1 MEPSPTR
8 FNAGVLAG
16 YSKAVVFKNANLKME
31 RGLLWLPLLA
41 AFIWLAWSGW
51 NEFQK
56 IEAYRRW
63 ATQFER
69 AKYDIYAVLGQ
80 KGSDLT
86 WGKPTRKGPVNLETF
101 SLKDVQALRLLVDEQ
116 PADLETPPGKSRASG
131 YVGTPSAIALEFLFP
146 EPMPSIKVPFTE
158 IHLAA
163 EWGKHLHKELQRL
176 RLEPAD

>member
-1 MEPSPTR
+1 
-8 FNAGVLAG
+8 
-16 YSKAVVFKNANLKME
+16 ME

-63 ATQFER
+63 ATEFER

-86 WGKPTRKGPVNLETF
+86 WGKPTRQGPVNLETF
-101 SLKDVQALRLLVDEQ
+101 SLKDVQSLRLLVGQ
-116 PADLETPPGKSRASG
+116 QSADLDTLLENGRKISVAG
-131 YVGTPSAIALEFLFP
+131 AQNAIGAGTRSAIALEFLLK
-146 EPMPSIKVPFTE
+146 EPATSIKVPFTE
-158 IHLAA
+158 IPLAA
-163 EWGKHLHKELQRL
+163 EWGKYLQQELQRL
-176 RLEPAD
+176 RLEPTE